1 MSDHINLTKCLSN
14 ARVVVRDALTY
25 VYVMSEHKAD
35 MDRHNLGQ
43 GAFASSIALLA
54 TLNLLAK
61 VHYILTK
68 GGAAIVG
75 DEHLQAYNAVKEQIK
90 NSAQVRWADVKPFMP
105 KPRIGDVNESDAF
118 VAFVMACPV
127 DFGLPRDNP
136 DEARRIWKTFRNKL
150 THLITL
156 ANDVESGQM
165 LMGISIVP
173 SRPGMY
179 QENLQ
184 FIRRRIGTYKAFDIP
199 AGETK
204 AVFRDKKDISA
215 DMRQMM
221 LNDKC
226 HVERLAIS
234 VDMTIDWLIGSIGQG
249 AYSQDNLGVLAQWL
263 DRELTPAG
271 SYA

>member
-1 MSDHINLTKCLSN
+1 MSDHIHLTKCLSN

-25 VYVMSEHKAD
+25 VYVMAEHKAD
-35 MDRHNLGQ
+35 MDRHNLGR

-75 DEHLQAYNAVKEQIK
+75 DEHLQAYNAAKEQIK
-90 NSAQVRWADVKPFMP
+90 NSPQVRWANVKPFMP

-118 VAFVMACPV
+118 VAFVLACPI

-165 LMGISIVP
+165 LMGISIAP

-199 AGETK
+199 AEETK
-204 AVFRDKKDISA
+204 AVFRDKKDIPA
-215 DMRQMM
+215 DMKQMI

-234 VDMTIDWLIGSIGQG
+234 VDMTIEWLINSIGLDT
-249 AYSQDNLGVLAQWL
+249 YSQENLGLLARWL
-263 DRELTPAG
+263 ERELTPTG
-271 SYA
+271 SDA